1 MNKIVA
7 TAAAA
12 ITALGWSASAHAVDV
27 DFTASLTGTCS
38 LAVPTP
44 GLLALNADGTE
55 LSSEE
60 VGGLAAV
67 ATVLA
72 IGSATVTVGA
82 PDLTV
87 TAGATNYDATNEVVE
102 VSYLGASGLSTVSQS
117 YTSSETTFNISTI
130 PLSVLTVNAK
140 VTNPAS
146 FDAGDYRV
154 RTVVTCS

>member
-1 MNKIVA
+1 MKNSRVL
-7 TAAAA
+7 
-12 ITALGWSASAHAVDV
+12 ALTLTTLCLTSGPSFAVDV
-27 DFTASLTGTCS
+27 DFTASLTSTCS

-44 GLLALNADGTE
+44 GLMALNADGTE

-60 VGGLAAV
+60 AGGVAAV
-67 ATVLA
+67 ATILA

-82 PDLTV
+82 PDVTV
-87 TAGATNYDATNEVVE
+87 TAGATNYDDTNEVVE
-102 VSYLGASGLSTVSQS
+102 VKYLGASGLSTVTQA
-117 YTSSETTFNISTI
+117 YTAGQTQFAIGTI
-130 PLSVLTVNAK
+130 PLSALTVNAR